1 MRMLDESSEIAQ
13 VRCIKDVT
21 SDLRENYMKF
31 DTEGNGKETEE
42 GLLGEPKSVQVL
54 HPLQK
59 IKILVFTC
67 FYLQYHRI
75 YCSYIVLFELNYA
88 VCTFFIDDTI
98 LQLTSL
104 LLRFLLVSSWVE
116 GIHSKLQCLN
126 ILENV
131 ANRKHW
137 NVKILLN
144 T

>member
-1 MRMLDESSEIAQ
+1 
-13 VRCIKDVT
+13 
-21 SDLRENYMKF
+21 MKF

-104 LLRFLLVSSWVE
+104 LLRFLLVSPWLE
-116 GIHSKLQCLN
+116 GTHPKL
-126 ILENV
+126 
-131 ANRKHW
+131 
-137 NVKILLN
+137 
-144 T
+144 

>member
-13 VRCIKDVT
+13 VGCIEDVT
-21 SDLRENYMKF
+21 SDLRENYMKS

-42 GLLGEPKSVQVL
+42 GLLGEPKPVQV
-54 HPLQK
+54 LQK

-67 FYLQYHRI
+67 FYLQYDRI

-88 VCTFFIDDTI
+88 AYTFFIDDTI

-104 LLRFLLVSSWVE
+104 LLKFLLVSPCVE